1 MEKILVVIP
10 KGLSSGVI
18 ISQIFYKFKNKKNIC
33 YWLRGKHN
41 FSEHAYAPSR
51 KILVSKRQL
60 LKELLNS
67 DAVYTRSVFDFL
79 YVFMLVK
86 LRRIPIK
93 TIMDVRGLIA
103 EESKLRHNSKVRY
116 FILSIL
122 QKLSVTLADS
132 VETVSE
138 NMKIFLEAK
147 YPITVDKVTP
157 CFVSKEK
164 IAHKKLS
171 NTHTETPKT
180 YRFIYVGS
188 MGKWQ
193 SFHKVC
199 KLLSEFREPYSFTVV
214 TSQLEEAKKAIS
226 QFNIDAT
233 VVSGDWNLVESYLD
247 KADFGFVYREKNI
260 VNTTASPIKLLEYTG
275 RGVIPIMTQWVG
287 DYSHDFQDCAYIL
300 NDKEGLRKELLD
312 KLLCQKTLDLLYEK
326 SLSRSW

>member
-1 MEKILVVIP
+1 MKKILVIIP
-10 KGLSSGVI
+10 KGLSTGVI
-18 ISQIFYKFKNKKNIC
+18 SSQILDKFKKHSNIC
-33 YWLRGKHN
+33 YWLRGKSHV
-41 FSEHAYAPSR
+41 SEHVYPSSH
-51 KILVSKRQL
+51 KIVVSKNQL
-60 LKELLNS
+60 IKELYNS

-79 YVFMLVK
+79 YIFMLVK

-116 FILSIL
+116 FILNTL

-132 VETVSE
+132 VETVST
-138 NMKIFLEAK
+138 NMKVFLEAK
-147 YPITVDKVTP
+147 YSITVDKVTP

-171 NTHTETPKT
+171 STYIENPKL

-193 SFHKVC
+193 SFNKVC
-199 KLLSEFREPYSFTVV
+199 KLISEFNEPYSFTVV
-214 TSQLEEAKKAIS
+214 TRQLEEAKKVIS
-226 QFNIDAT
+226 QFNINAT
-233 VVSGDWNLVESYLD
+233 VVSGNWSIVESYLD

-287 DYSHDFQDCAYIL
+287 DYSHDFKDSAYIL
-300 NDKEGLRKELLD
+300 NDNETLRKEFLD
-312 KLLCQKTLDLLYEK
+312 KLHIQQTLDLLYKK
-326 SLSRSW
+326 SLKYSW